1 MIKINQSPA
10 TASPVR
16 RTLRRVLT
24 LAVALAAASTFGLAT
39 GAAAAP
45 GSPGSTVC
53 SGDLAAGS
61 YKNLTIE
68 GTCNIDGS
76 AMVSGNVSVDTGD
89 ALFLSGAELGGNLH
103 MSAGSIVMAFY
114 TTFHGNINAA
124 NAHALYLF
132 NSTVDKNLTFV
143 GGGSGPECVDPDPE
157 ASLGNDTMVKDSSI
171 AGNVKFDSWS
181 GCWFG
186 FLRNTVGGNVQI
198 TNMYANPENIN
209 YPGTPQEVN
218 QGLDSTEV
226 IGNVVGGN
234 LMCSG
239 NTPVAQIGD
248 AAPLPNTARKLMGEC
263 ANLM

>member
-1 MIKINQSPA
+1 MTNNTESPA

-45 GSPGSTVC
+45 GSPSNTVC
-53 SGDLAAGS
+53 SGNLAAGS
-61 YKNLTIE
+61 YKNLKVE

-76 AMVSGNVSVDTGD
+76 AMVSGNVSLDAGD
-89 ALFLSGAELGGNLH
+89 ALFLSGAELGGNVH
-103 MSAGSIVMAFY
+103 MSAGSAVMAFY
-114 TTFHGNINAA
+114 TNFHGNINAA
-124 NAHALYLF
+124 HAQALYLF
-132 NSTVDKNLTFV
+132 NSTLDKNLTFV
-143 GGGSGPECVDPDPE
+143 GGGAGPNCVDPDPE
-157 ASLGNDTMVKDSSI
+157 ASFGNDTIVKDSSI
-171 AGNVKFDSWS
+171 AGNVKFDGWA

-209 YPGTPQEVN
+209 YPGTPQEFP

-239 NTPVAQIGD
+239 NTPVAQVGD

-263 ANLM
+263 ANL